1 VRQWLGFLGLRTVV
15 RVLEKLRT
23 VLPLTVGIRDGAV
36 QLVSTVVAP
45 SPQHEQ
51 GSGIIAHRGG
61 KLAGRVVFHARQPRG
76 GGAGHRCCVP
86 AAATRCISRL
96 PKPYRVLPPPLCDAP
111 ALTSGNDTQ
120 VTSTKGL
127 YKVATDVLVAT
138 PAGLLNELL
147 QPGVPTYR
155 REIFF
160 KSIRHV
166 VSVSPLKLKLSSV
179 SA

>member
-76 GGAGHRCCVP
+76 GEPGIDVAFLLLPLGVSLDCPNHIVS
-86 AAATRCISRL
+86 SR
-96 PKPYRVLPPPLCDAP
+96 PRFAM
-111 ALTSGNDTQ
+111 
-120 VTSTKGL
+120 
-127 YKVATDVLVAT
+127 
-138 PAGLLNELL
+138 L
-147 QPGVPTYR
+147 QR
-155 REIFF
+155 
-160 KSIRHV
+160 
-166 VSVSPLKLKLSSV
+166 
-179 SA
+179 